1 MLIRMCV
8 PLGLTVLHERARAHL
23 PTPRPLDSMRRTPTL
38 PAPSSVPV
46 AARETAASAR
56 DRPREGFVS
65 CDPSPERHARAV
77 GSSTLE
83 THARRARK
91 ALVVALLLAR
101 APTAAAKKL
110 LLTSDIASCAL
121 DNAGDMMCWG
131 GNEYGQLG
139 NGQAGQGKEVL
150 TPSVVGNGVFNG
162 KDLEDIAGGW
172 FHHCA
177 LEREQSGGTKVW
189 CWGYNG
195 YGQVGDGTTTSR
207 AVPVPV
213 LVKHAN
219 GSASALTGVSSL
231 VLGWDITCAAM
242 SAGGVMCWGRNEA
255 NLGFACGDGDTT
267 AKKSNPVW
275 VKMSDNSV
283 LQGVVRELFVGQF
296 HSCVLFEDD
305 LDRLVCWGMQTWG
318 IANPDVDPATTTND
332 GKAREITYFKD
343 RGKRVKSLG
352 LGNDHTCALLT
363 TGTVE
368 CWGKNDFGQLGVNC
382 GVNSYTPAQVPGL
395 SGVASIDGGNRFT
408 CVIISFTGEVKC
420 WGNNALNQ
428 LGSGFPD
435 NYFTSKDPAHCGAD
449 SSVRTSSVA
458 NIGTNG
464 NPGARF
470 LAVSWYF
477 TCATMSDFTIR
488 CWGNNEYGQ
497 LGDHEKVARTEP
509 VTVLLSTS
517 SPGDNF
523 IAFDTRGACGCCDDM
538 MKARGFHTDCKA

>member
-1 MLIRMCV
+1 V
-8 PLGLTVLHERARAHL
+8 
-23 PTPRPLDSMRRTPTL
+23 
-38 PAPSSVPV
+38 
-46 AARETAASAR
+46 
-56 DRPREGFVS
+56 
-65 CDPSPERHARAV
+65 RAV

-101 APTAAAKKL
+101 APIAAAKKL
-110 LLTSDIASCAL
+110 LLTSDSASCAL
-121 DNAGDMMCWG
+121 DDAGLMKCWG
-131 GNEYGQLG
+131 GNEYGALG
-139 NGQAGQGKEVL
+139 NANLGTGNTNYGSNIYLAPV
-150 TPSVVGNGVFNG
+150 VVGNGLGEVIDETTHVFNEG
-162 KDLEDIAGGW
+162 DVEVIAGGW
-172 FHHCA
+172 LHHCA

-207 AVPVPV
+207 KVPV
-213 LVKHAN
+213 LVREHAN
-219 GSASALTGVSSL
+219 GPALTGVSSL

-255 NLGFACGDGDTT
+255 NLGYACGDGTT
-267 AKKSNPVW
+267 GHKSNPVW
-275 VKMSDNSV
+275 VKMSDYSD
-283 LQGVVRELFVGQF
+283 LQGVVRELYVGQF

-332 GKAREITYFKD
+332 GMARFMAKEITYFKD

-352 LGNDHTCALLT
+352 LGSDHTCALLT

-368 CWGKNDFGQLGVNC
+368 CWGVNDYGQLGVNC

-435 NYFTSKDPAHCGAD
+435 NYYGSEASEASAYCGVT

-464 NPGARF
+464 NPGARV
-470 LAVSWYF
+470 LAVSWYH

-488 CWGNNEYGQ
+488 CWGNNPRGQ
-497 LGDHEKVARTEP
+497 LGDHQTEARTEP
-509 VTVLLSTS
+509 VTVLLSTG
-517 SPGDNF
+517 SPGVNF

>member
-1 MLIRMCV
+1 
-8 PLGLTVLHERARAHL
+8 
-23 PTPRPLDSMRRTPTL
+23 
-38 PAPSSVPV
+38 
-46 AARETAASAR
+46 
-56 DRPREGFVS
+56 
-65 CDPSPERHARAV
+65 
-77 GSSTLE
+77 
-83 THARRARK
+83 
-91 ALVVALLLAR
+91 
-101 APTAAAKKL
+101 
-110 LLTSDIASCAL
+110 L

-131 GNEYGQLG
+131 GNNYGQLG
-139 NGQAGQGKEVL
+139 NGQAGQGTEVL

-172 FHHCA
+172 HHHCA

-195 YGQVGDGTTTSR
+195 FGQVGDGTTTNR

-219 GSASALTGVSSL
+219 GSASALTGVSSI

-255 NLGFACGDGDTT
+255 NWGYACGDGDTT

-318 IANPDVDPATTTND
+318 IANPNVDPATTTND

-435 NYFTSKDPAHCGAD
+435 NYYGSEASSSCGVT

-517 SPGDNF
+517 SPVDNF

-538 MKARGFHTDCKA
+538 MKARGLNTDCKA

>member
-1 MLIRMCV
+1 V
-8 PLGLTVLHERARAHL
+8 
-23 PTPRPLDSMRRTPTL
+23 
-38 PAPSSVPV
+38 
-46 AARETAASAR
+46 
-56 DRPREGFVS
+56 
-65 CDPSPERHARAV
+65 RAV

-101 APTAAAKKL
+101 APIAAAKKL
-110 LLTSDIASCAL
+110 LLTSDSASCAL
-121 DNAGDMMCWG
+121 DDAGLMKCWG
-131 GNEYGQLG
+131 GNEYGALG
-139 NGQAGQGKEVL
+139 NANLGTGNTNYGSNIYLAPV
-150 TPSVVGNGVFNG
+150 VVGNGLGEVIDETTHVFNEG
-162 KDLEDIAGGW
+162 DVEVIAGGW
-172 FHHCA
+172 LHHCA

-207 AVPVPV
+207 KVPV
-213 LVKHAN
+213 LVREHAN
-219 GSASALTGVSSL
+219 GPALTGVSSL

-255 NLGFACGDGDTT
+255 NLGYACGDGDTT
-267 AKKSNPVW
+267 VAKKSNPVW

-283 LQGVVRELFVGQF
+283 LQGVVRELYVGQF

-318 IANPDVDPATTTND
+318 IANPGVDPATTTND
-332 GKAREITYFKD
+332 GMAREITYFKD

-352 LGNDHTCALLT
+352 LGADHTCALLT

-368 CWGKNDFGQLGVNC
+368 CWGVNNYGQLGVNC
-382 GVNSYTPAQVPGL
+382 GDNSYTPAQVPGL
-395 SGVASIDGGNRFT
+395 SGVASIDGGIRFT

-428 LGSGFPD
+428 LGSGFLD
-435 NYFTSKDPAHCGAD
+435 NYYHGNDPAHCGAD
-449 SSVRTSSVA
+449 SSVA

-470 LAVSWYF
+470 LAVSWYH
-477 TCATMSDFTIR
+477 TCVTMSDFTIR
-488 CWGNNEYGQ
+488 CWGNNKFGQ
-497 LGDHEKVARTEP
+497 LGDHQEGESANPHTVGREP
-509 VTVLLSTS
+509 VTVLLSTG
-517 SPGDNF
+517 SPGVNF

-538 MKARGFHTDCKA
+538 MKAMGFNTDCKA